1 MDMQLGDEERGPFV
15 RFQSSSE
22 LSGGGDEPASFRFP
36 LSERSQDGTEGDT
49 ELSMPLLEWDPLFT
63 MKQFKWEPGSPGTS
77 SYHTAC
83 QETAV
88 FCTLTSLSEIR
99 RVWPGVFFLPM
110 STCQDAMGGQF
121 ALFSHPRLEWGNG
134 VISAGC

>member
-1 MDMQLGDEERGPFV
+1 MDTQLGDEERGPFV

-63 MKQFKWEPGSPGTS
+63 MKQFKWEPRSHGLSGNSRALYSHLSVRDKENVAWCVFPATVNVSGRYGWPVCIVLSPKAGMGKWC
-77 SYHTAC
+77 H
-83 QETAV
+83 
-88 FCTLTSLSEIR
+88 FC
-99 RVWPGVFFLPM
+99 
-110 STCQDAMGGQF
+110 
-121 ALFSHPRLEWGNG
+121 
-134 VISAGC
+134 